1 MVINLDEHIKKHT
14 EDVYE
19 ETQKIID
26 LFGPRL
32 AGTKSALD
40 TGDYIFDSINE
51 FADDAGKE
59 EFNIYQGAFL
69 GWIRILVFNYLLAIV
84 FLWLDYAWIS
94 FILLFISVIV
104 LILQFFLYL
113 PLLDKFY
120 PKKKGKNVY
129 GKIEPKKEVKQQI
142 IVSGHH
148 DSARI
153 FNFFIK
159 QPKLYN
165 LRTTGSIALVI
176 ILSLVSLISFVTPW
190 FNSISIYVNTIFSI
204 TFLLVGQMWFFA
216 SKKGTPGAGDNLVAS
231 MIALEIGKH
240 FKHKESLNHTRII
253 VLSFDAE
260 EEGLRGARAYVKAH
274 EKELKEIPTYLLN
287 ADCLYDE
294 KEMFFLTSDLNNF
307 VKFDDEFTDELLDVS
322 EAEGIFTFKQPLAF
336 LTGGT
341 DAAEFAKK
349 GIISTTLIGMP
360 WSNSNRNHSYHTP
373 NDTLEHVNF
382 EVVYNTIKIFM
393 GYIRYKDKKV
403 GAPVEGS

>member
-1 MVINLDEHIKKHT
+1 MDQEIKNYT
-14 EDVYE
+14 EDVYK

-32 AGTKSALD
+32 SGSKSALD
-40 TGDYIFDSINE
+40 AGDYIYDSINE
-51 FADDAGKE
+51 FADDAFKE
-59 EFNIYQGAFL
+59 EFYVYQGAFL
-69 GWIRILVFNYLLAIV
+69 GWIRILVFNYLCALV

-94 FILLFISVIV
+94 FVLLILSVIV
-104 LILQFFLYL
+104 LVLQFFLYL
-113 PLLDKFY
+113 PLLDKLY

-129 GKIEPKKEVKQQI
+129 GKIEPKNEVKQQI
-142 IVSGHH
+142 IISGHH

-153 FNFFIK
+153 FNFFIR

-176 ILSLVSLISFVTPW
+176 ILSLVSMISFLTPW
-190 FNSISIYVNTIFSI
+190 LDELSLYVNITFSI

-240 FKHKESLNHTRII
+240 FKLKESLKHTRII

-274 EKELKEIPTYLLN
+274 EKELKEIPTFLLN

-294 KEMFFLTSDLNNF
+294 NEMFFLTSDLNNF
-307 VKFDDEFTDELLDVS
+307 VKFDDDFTDELLDVS
-322 EAEGIFTFKQPLAF
+322 ELEGIFTFKQPLAF

-360 WSNSNRNHSYHTP
+360 WSNSNRNQSYHTP

-382 EVVYNTIKIFM
+382 EVVYNTMKLFMAYIK
-393 GYIRYKDKKV
+393 YKDDKV
-403 GAPVEGS
+403 GVNVEGS

>member
-1 MVINLDEHIKKHT
+1 MDQELKKYT

-32 AGTKSALD
+32 AGNKSALD

-59 EFNIYQGAFL
+59 EFHLYQGAFL
-69 GWIRILVFNYLLAIV
+69 GWIRILVFNYLLALI
-84 FLWLDYAWIS
+84 FLWVGYAYIS
-94 FILLFISVIV
+94 FILLLMSVIV
-104 LILQFFLYL
+104 LVLQFFLYL

-129 GKIEPKKEVKQQI
+129 GKIEPKNEVKQQI

-176 ILSLVSLISFVTPW
+176 ILALVSLISFLTPW
-190 FNSISIYVNTIFSI
+190 LDAISLYVNIIFSI

-240 FKHKESLNHTRII
+240 FKLKESLKHTRII

-274 EKELKEIPTYLLN
+274 EKELKEIPTYVLN

-294 KEMFFLTSDLNNF
+294 NELFFLTSDLNNF
-307 VKFDDEFTDELLDVS
+307 VKFDEAFTDELLDVS
-322 EAEGIFTFKQPLAF
+322 EVEGIFTFKQPLAF

-360 WSNSNRNHSYHTP
+360 WSNSNRNQSYHTP

-382 EVVYNTIKIFM
+382 DVVYNTMKLFM
-393 GYIRYKDKKV
+393 AYIRYKDDKV
-403 GAPVEGS
+403 GANVEGS

>member
-1 MVINLDEHIKKHT
+1 MDKNLKKYT
-14 EDVYE
+14 EEVYE
-19 ETQKIID
+19 ESQKIID

-32 AGTKSALD
+32 AGTKNALD
-40 TGDYIFDSINE
+40 AGDYIYDSIND
-51 FADDAGKE
+51 FADEAGKE
-59 EFNIYQGAFL
+59 EFFVYQGAFL
-69 GWIRILVFNYLLAIV
+69 GWIRILVFNYLVALV
-84 FLWLDYAWIS
+84 FLWLDFAYVS
-94 FILLFISVIV
+94 LILLGVSILV
-104 LILQFFLYL
+104 LVFQFFLYM
-113 PLLDKFY
+113 PLLDHFY

-129 GKIEPKKEVKQQI
+129 GKVEPKGEVKQQI

-176 ILSLVSLISFVTPW
+176 IFSLVSLIFWLTPW
-190 FNSISIYVNTIFSI
+190 FDSLSLFMKILFTVSFSW
-204 TFLLVGQMWFFA
+204 VGQMWFFA

-231 MIALEIGKH
+231 MIALAIGKH
-240 FKHKESLNHTRII
+240 FKLKEPLEHTRII

-274 EKELKEIPTYLLN
+274 EEELKAIPTYLLN

-294 KEMFFLTSDLNNF
+294 KELFFLTSDLNNF
-307 VKFDDEFTDELLDVS
+307 VKFDETFTDDLLDVS
-322 EAEGIFTFKQPLAF
+322 EAEGVFTFKQPLAF

-349 GIISTTLIGMP
+349 GITSTTLIGMP
-360 WSNSNRNHSYHTP
+360 WSNSNRNTSYHTP

-382 EVVYNTIKIFM
+382 KVVHDTMKIFM
-393 GYIRYKDKKV
+393 GYIRYKDQKV
-403 GAPVEGS
+403 GAPVERN

>member
-1 MVINLDEHIKKHT
+1 MDQNLKKYT
-14 EDVYE
+14 EEVYE

-26 LFGPRL
+26 LFGSRL
-32 AGTKSALD
+32 AGTKNALD
-40 TGDYIFDSINE
+40 AGDYIYDSINE
-51 FADDAGKE
+51 FADEAHKE
-59 EFNIYQGAFL
+59 EFHVYQGAFL
-69 GWIRILVFNYLLAIV
+69 GWIRILVFNYLLALV
-84 FLWLDYAWIS
+84 FLWLDYAFVS
-94 FILLFISVIV
+94 FILLIVSVLV
-104 LILQFFLYL
+104 LVLQFFLYK
-113 PLLDKFY
+113 PLLDYFY

-129 GKIEPKKEVKQQI
+129 GTIEPKKEVKQQI

-176 ILSLVSLISFVTPW
+176 ILALVSLVFLITPW
-190 FNSISIYVNTIFSI
+190 LDSISLYVKILFSI
-204 TFLLVGQMWFFA
+204 SFLLVGQMWFFA

-240 FKHKESLNHTRII
+240 FKLVEPLEHTRII

-274 EKELKEIPTYLLN
+274 EKELKDIPTYLLN

-294 KEMFFLTSDLNNF
+294 KELFFLTSDLNNF
-307 VKFDDEFTDELLDVS
+307 VKFDDAFTDELLDIS
-322 EAEGIFTFKQPLAF
+322 EAEGVFTFKQPLAF

-341 DAAEFAKK
+341 DAAEFAKR
-349 GIISTTLIGMP
+349 GITSTTLIGMP
-360 WSNSNRNHSYHTP
+360 WSNSNRNTSYHTP

-382 EVVYNTIKIFM
+382 NVVHDTMKIFM

-403 GAPVEGS
+403 GAPVEGN

>member
-1 MVINLDEHIKKHT
+1 MDQNLKKYT
-14 EDVYE
+14 EEIYE
-19 ETQKIID
+19 ESQKVID

-32 AGTKSALD
+32 AGTKNALD
-40 TGDYIFDSINE
+40 AGDYLYDSINE
-51 FADDAGKE
+51 FADDANKE
-59 EFNIYQGAFL
+59 EFSVYQGAFL
-69 GWIRILVFNYLLAIV
+69 GWIRILVFNYLLALV
-84 FLWLDYAWIS
+84 FLWLNYPYIS
-94 FILLFISVIV
+94 LIFLGVSVVV
-104 LILQFFLYL
+104 LVLQFFLYM
-113 PLLDKFY
+113 PLLDHFY

-129 GKIEPKKEVKQQI
+129 GIVEPKHEVKQQI

-176 ILSLVSLISFVTPW
+176 IFSLVSLIFWITPW
-190 FNSISIYVNTIFSI
+190 FDDITLYIKILFSAS
-204 TFLLVGQMWFFA
+204 FLLVGQMWFFA

-231 MIALEIGKH
+231 MIAIEIGKH
-240 FKHKESLNHTRII
+240 FKLVEPLKHTRVI

-274 EKELKEIPTYLLN
+274 EGELKAIQTYLLN

-294 KEMFFLTSDLNNF
+294 KELFFLTSDLNNF
-307 VKFDDEFTDELLDVS
+307 VKFDDAFTDDLLDVS

-349 GIISTTLIGMP
+349 GITSTTLIGMP
-360 WSNSNRNHSYHTP
+360 WSNSNRNTSYHTP
-373 NDTLEHVNF
+373 NDTLENVSF
-382 EVVYNTIKIFM
+382 KVVHDTLKIFM
-393 GYIRYKDKKV
+393 AYIRDKDNKV
-403 GAPVEGS
+403 GAKVEGN

>member
-1 MVINLDEHIKKHT
+1 MDQEIKKYT
-14 EDVYE
+14 EDVYR

-32 AGTKSALD
+32 AGSKSALD
-40 TGDYIFDSINE
+40 AGDYIYDSINE
-51 FADDAGKE
+51 FADDAFKE
-59 EFNIYQGAFL
+59 EFYVYQGAFL
-69 GWIRILVFNYLLAIV
+69 GWIRILVFNYLCALV

-94 FILLFISVIV
+94 FVLLILSVIV
-104 LILQFFLYL
+104 LVLQFFLYL

-129 GKIEPKKEVKQQI
+129 GKIEPKNEVKQQI
-142 IVSGHH
+142 IISGHH

-153 FNFFIK
+153 FNFFIR

-176 ILSLVSLISFVTPW
+176 ILSLVSMISFLTPW
-190 FNSISIYVNTIFSI
+190 LDAISLYVNIIFSI

-240 FKHKESLNHTRII
+240 FQFKESLKHTRII

-294 KEMFFLTSDLNNF
+294 NEMFFLTSDLNNF
-307 VKFDDEFTDELLDVS
+307 VKFDDGFTDELLDVS
-322 EAEGIFTFKQPLAF
+322 ELEGIFTFKQPLAF

-349 GIISTTLIGMP
+349 GIASTTLIGMP
-360 WSNSNRNHSYHTP
+360 WSNSNRNQSYHTP
-373 NDTLEHVNF
+373 NDTLEHVHF
-382 EVVYNTIKIFM
+382 EVVYNTMKLFMAYIK
-393 GYIRYKDKKV
+393 YKDNKV
-403 GAPVEGS
+403 GANVEGS

>member
-1 MVINLDEHIKKHT
+1 MEL
-14 EDVYE
+14 
-19 ETQKIID
+19 
-26 LFGPRL
+26 
-32 AGTKSALD
+32 
-40 TGDYIFDSINE
+40 
-51 FADDAGKE
+51 
-59 EFNIYQGAFL
+59 
-69 GWIRILVFNYLLAIV
+69 
-84 FLWLDYAWIS
+84 
-94 FILLFISVIV
+94 
-104 LILQFFLYL
+104 
-113 PLLDKFY
+113 
-120 PKKKGKNVY
+120 
-129 GKIEPKKEVKQQI
+129 
-142 IVSGHH
+142 
-148 DSARI
+148 
-153 FNFFIK
+153 
-159 QPKLYN
+159 
-165 LRTTGSIALVI
+165 
-176 ILSLVSLISFVTPW
+176 
-190 FNSISIYVNTIFSI
+190 
-204 TFLLVGQMWFFA
+204 
-216 SKKGTPGAGDNLVAS
+216 
-231 MIALEIGKH
+231 
-240 FKHKESLNHTRII
+240 LNHTRII

>member
-51 FADDAGKE
+51 FTDDAGKE

-176 ILSLVSLISFVTPW
+176 ILSLVSLITFVTPW
-190 FNSISIYVNTIFSI
+190 FNSISIYVNIIFSI

-240 FKHKESLNHTRII
+240 FKNKESLNHTRII

-307 VKFDDEFTDELLDVS
+307 VKFDDEFTDELLDIS